1 MNKVVIIDDEPQVRR
16 LLSMV
21 LKSRNYEVHE
31 AEDGPS
37 GLQHIA
43 LLRPDAVLLD
53 LGLPAMDGLS
63 VLKRLREWS
72 EVPVLILSVRDE
84 EALKVEAL
92 EAGADDYVTKPFGTA
107 ELLARL
113 AVIQRRCFTR
123 QNPEITAGNL
133 TLNLLHHEASLAG
146 DRLKLT
152 PTEFSLLHTLA
163 EHAGRIVTFGQII
176 RRVWPAQLSDQSE
189 ALRVH
194 ISHLR
199 RKLGTS
205 GPQIINEPA
214 IGYRLIDS

>member
-113 AVIQRRCFTR
+113 AVIQRRRFTR

-199 RKLGTS
+199 RKLGTT

>member
-113 AVIQRRCFTR
+113 AVIQRRRFTR